1 MTKTAIVILAA
12 GKGTRMKSRRP
23 KVLHAVA
30 GQPMLHHVLETARGL
45 APERLVVVLG
55 PDMEAV
61 GNSLPAG
68 APTAEIAIQQERLGS
83 GHAVLMAKSA
93 LDGYSGDVLV
103 LYGDV
108 PLITAETL
116 RALLAARRG
125 GAALAV
131 LAFEPDDSAAYGRL
145 VLGPEGGLERIVET
159 LDADAAD
166 AEIGLCNSGIMAV
179 DGAHLFALLDGLGN
193 ANAKSEY
200 YLTDIVAGARARG
213 LACVHAMAAPDEVM
227 GINDRSQLA
236 EAEAVLQTRLRRAAM
251 QNGATLLDPATTW
264 FSRDTILGEDV
275 TVGPNTVFGPGVRV
289 GDGVEIRAFCH
300 LEEAVVGAGAI
311 IGPYARLR
319 PGAEIGE
326 GAHIGNFVE
335 VKQARV
341 EKGAKINH
349 LSYIGDARVGAGANI
364 GAGTITCNYDGFTKA
379 LSDIGAGA
387 FIGSN
392 SALVAPVVIG
402 DGAVVAAGSVITRDV
417 AADAIA
423 VARGEQS
430 ERPGAAARRRDKKSG
445 RDKKTGRGKKNG

>member
-1 MTKTAIVILAA
+1 MTETAIVILAA

-30 GQPMLHHVLETARGL
+30 GEPMLHHVLVTARTL
-45 APERLVVVLG
+45 TPERLIVVLG
-55 PDMEAV
+55 PDMEEV
-61 GNSLPAG
+61 SNSLPAG
-68 APTAEIAIQQERLGS
+68 APPAEIAIQQERLGS
-83 GHAVLMAKSA
+83 GHAVQMAKPA
-93 LDGYSGDVLV
+93 LDGFSGDVLV

-108 PLITAETL
+108 PLITVETL
-116 RALLAARRG
+116 RALLAVRRG

-131 LAFEPDDSAAYGRL
+131 LAFEPNDSAAYGRL
-145 VLGPEGGLERIVET
+145 VLGPDGGLERIVER

-166 AEIGLCNSGIMAV
+166 AAISLCNSGIMVV
-179 DGAHLFALLDGLGN
+179 DGAHLFALLNGLGN
-193 ANAKSEY
+193 DNAKSEY

-213 LACVHAMAAPDEVM
+213 LGCVHAMAAPDEVM

-236 EAEAVLQTRLRRAAM
+236 EAEAVLQTRLRQAAM
-251 QNGATLLDPATTW
+251 KNGATLLDPATTW

-289 GDGVEIRAFCH
+289 ADGVEIRAFCH
-300 LEEAVVGAGAI
+300 LEGAEVGAGAI
-311 IGPYARLR
+311 VGPYARLR
-319 PGAEIGE
+319 PGADIGE

-430 ERPGAAARRRDKKSG
+430 ERPGAAARRRDKKG
-445 RDKKTGRGKKNG
+445 GRGNKNGQAKG

>member
-1 MTKTAIVILAA
+1 MAA
-12 GKGTRMKSRRP
+12 S
-23 KVLHAVA
+23 
-30 GQPMLHHVLETARGL
+30 
-45 APERLVVVLG
+45 
-55 PDMEAV
+55 
-61 GNSLPAG
+61 
-68 APTAEIAIQQERLGS
+68 
-83 GHAVLMAKSA
+83 
-93 LDGYSGDVLV
+93 
-103 LYGDV
+103 
-108 PLITAETL
+108 
-116 RALLAARRG
+116 
-125 GAALAV
+125 
-131 LAFEPDDSAAYGRL
+131 

-166 AEIGLCNSGIMAV
+166 AAINLCNSGIMAV
-179 DGAHLFALLDGLGN
+179 DGAHLFQLLDGLGN
-193 ANAKSEY
+193 DNAKGEY
-200 YLTDIVAGARARG
+200 YLTDIVAGAHARG
-213 LACVHAMAAPDEVM
+213 LGCVHAMAAPDEVM

-236 EAEAVLQTRLRRAAM
+236 EAEAVLQTRLRQAAM
-251 QNGATLLDPATTW
+251 KNGATLVDPATTW

-289 GDGVEIRAFCH
+289 ADGVEIRAFCH
-300 LEEAVVGAGAI
+300 LEGAVVGAGAI

-319 PGAEIGE
+319 PGAEIGD

-430 ERPGAAARRRDKKSG
+430 ERPGAAARRRDKKG
-445 RDKKTGRGKKNG
+445 RRDKTSGQAKG